1 MAKKKER
8 LDSDPFIA
16 SFKKGEF
23 APCYL
28 FSGEERYPVDL
39 VVDALI
45 EQAVEPSMREFNLDM
60 VHGSEIDGKKIV
72 SLASAYPMMADRRV
86 VVVKDFD
93 KVNGKDALDA
103 YVEQPSAST
112 VLVLIANNPDYRK
125 KPFAAL
131 KKAGYVHES
140 RTWYDNETIGWLD
153 ARVKKMRRSIEP
165 AAVRMLFSYVGNNLR
180 ELVNELEKVTVAY
193 HDVPTITAA
202 HVEKVVGVSREYS
215 AFQLCDKVGEKNIAK
230 ALEIAQRM
238 IGSGESV
245 VGLIAALTNH
255 FIRLW
260 KLKEAVGKG
269 ESDQKLLSYVFFN
282 QFALNESK
290 AQLPNFTPAEIEGV
304 FVLLAEADLAAKSS
318 GDPRMIITT
327 LIAEIISG
335 AGRRAGT
342 AAVR

>member
-16 SFKKGEF
+16 SFKKGTF

-39 VVDALI
+39 IVESLI
-45 EQAVEPSMREFNLDM
+45 EHAVDPSMREFNLDM
-60 VHGSEIDGKKIV
+60 VHGSEVDGKRIV
-72 SLASAYPMMADRRV
+72 SIASAYPMMAERRV

-93 KVNGKDALDA
+93 KVNGKDALDP
-103 YVEQPSAST
+103 YIEQPSSTT
-112 VLVLIANNPDYRK
+112 VLVMIANNPDFRK
-125 KPFAAL
+125 KPYASL
-131 KKAGYVHES
+131 KKAGYAHES

-153 ARVKKMRRSIEP
+153 ARVKKMMRSIEP
-165 AAVRMLFSYVGNNLR
+165 AAVRMLFSAVGNNLR

-202 HVEKVVGVSREYS
+202 HVENVVGVSREYS
-215 AFQLCDKVGEKNIAK
+215 AFNLCDMVGGKNVNK
-230 ALEIAQRM
+230 ALDIAQRM
-238 IGSGESV
+238 LGTGESA

-260 KLKEAVGKG
+260 KLKEGVAQGK
-269 ESDQKLLSYVFFN
+269 SDQELLPFVFFN

-290 AQLPNFTPAEIEGV
+290 AQLPHYTPAEIEGV
-304 FVLLAEADLAAKSS
+304 FVLLAEADLTAKSS
-318 GDPRMIITT
+318 GDPRMIMTT
-327 LIAEIISG
+327 LITEIISG
-335 AGRRAGT
+335 GGRRAGM
-342 AAVR
+342 AAAR

>member
-131 KKAGYVHES
+131 KKAGYAHES